1 MPEQLSPDRQ
11 PVVAFA
17 MMFSAIALTALALLI
32 YTGVV
37 PIPEETR
44 PIAALVVGVAAFA
57 DLVIGVWF
65 FRRGQSS

>member
-1 MPEQLSPDRQ
+1 MPETMTPDRQ
-11 PVVAFA
+11 PIVAFA
-17 MMFSAIALTALALLI
+17 MMFSAIALIALAFSI

-37 PIPEETR
+37 PIPDETR

-57 DLVIGVWF
+57 DLILGIWF

>member
-1 MPEQLSPDRQ
+1 MPEKLSPDRQ

-57 DLVIGVWF
+57 DLAIGIWF

>member
-1 MPEQLSPDRQ
+1 MPETLSPAKH
-11 PVVAFA
+11 PIVAFA
-17 MMFSAIALTALALLI
+17 MMFSAIALTALAFLI

-57 DLVIGVWF
+57 DLVIGIWF

>member
-1 MPEQLSPDRQ
+1 MPDTMTPDRQ
-11 PVVAFA
+11 PIVAFA
-17 MMFSAIALTALALLI
+17 LMFSAIALTALTFLI

-57 DLVIGVWF
+57 DLVIGIWF

>member
-1 MPEQLSPDRQ
+1 MPEKLSPDRQ

-44 PIAALVVGVAAFA
+44 PIAALVVGMAAFA
-57 DLVIGVWF
+57 DLVIGIWF

>member
-1 MPEQLSPDRQ
+1 MPETLSPDKQ
-11 PVVAFA
+11 PIVAFA
-17 MMFSAIALTALALLI
+17 LMFSAIALAALAFLI

-44 PIAALVVGVAAFA
+44 PIAALVVGVAALA
-57 DLVIGVWF
+57 DLIIGIWF

>member
-1 MPEQLSPDRQ
+1 MPETLSPDKQ
-11 PVVAFA
+11 PIVAFA

-57 DLVIGVWF
+57 DLVIGIWF